1 MEQAAA
7 MTETETIELKK
18 SLAELKQGLISLAA
32 MLNKHGQAE
41 LWFGIAPNGKAVGLE
56 INEKTLRDVSQAIA
70 AHIEP
75 AIYPHITQQLIE
87 GKQCL
92 HIKVEGWQQPYLAYG
107 RAYMRVADED
117 KKLSA
122 SELKNLILQSN
133 QDALRWENEPSGLTP
148 EQLNPEKI
156 SRFLSRADLPPDSVA
171 NALEKLD
178 LLRQGAPI
186 NAASL
191 FFTDAPIQ
199 LRCAVFATHTSSTII
214 DRHDFDGDILELI
227 EEAEKY
233 ALKNIHIGMRLEGLR
248 RVDVPEIPLKAIRE
262 ALVNAFCHRDWR
274 DPDYVQVAVFKD
286 RLEIRSPG
294 SLYGNLTFDEI
305 RQGNVSRRRNPKI
318 AELLRR
324 IHLVEAWGRGVPL
337 ILENA
342 PATSFIEIAGLFI
355 TRFARPSAQQTTPET
370 SAALGRE
377 DTQTSR
383 ETSLESTETSR
394 ETGIDPPDVGTE
406 STETSREPGAEA
418 HSPDTLA
425 GLPTAQK
432 ILRHL
437 QSEPASTARALAQK
451 VGITEK
457 GVRYH
462 LEQLKKQGK
471 LRHVGPTKGGY
482 WEVIGE
488 DNK

>member
-1 MEQAAA
+1 MDQVLT
-7 MTETETIELKK
+7 MTETETVELKK

-56 INEKTLRDVSQAIA
+56 INEKTLRDVSQAIT

-75 AIYPHITQQLIE
+75 AIYPHITQQRID
-87 GKQCL
+87 GKHCL
-92 HIKVEGWQQPYLAYG
+92 HIKAEGWQQPYLAYG

-122 SELKNLILQSN
+122 SELKNLILQNN
-133 QDALRWENEPSGLTP
+133 QDALRWENEPSGLTL

-156 SRFLSRADLPPDSVA
+156 SRFLALADLPPDSA
-171 NALEKLD
+171 ASALEKLD
-178 LLRQGAPI
+178 LLRQGVPL
-186 NAASL
+186 NAAKL
-191 FFTDAPIQ
+191 FFSDAPIQ

-274 DPDYVQVAVFKD
+274 DPDFVQVAVFRD

-294 SLYGNLTFDEI
+294 KLYGGLTFDEI
-305 RQGNVSRRRNPKI
+305 RQGNISRRRNPKI
-318 AELLRR
+318 AELLCR

-342 PATSFIEIAGLFI
+342 PSTSFDEIGGLFI
-355 TRFARPSAQQTTPET
+355 TRFNRPSALDASQDAPAIRPET
-370 SAALGRE
+370 SLKT
-377 DTQTSR
+377 TQELPQATQ
-383 ETSLESTETSR
+383 ETTQELPRTTQEILLQHLRSQPGITTVELAR
-394 ETGIDPPDVGTE
+394 VTGL
-406 STETSREPGAEA
+406 
-418 HSPDTLA
+418 SPD
-425 GLPTAQK
+425 
-432 ILRHL
+432 
-437 QSEPASTARALAQK
+437 
-451 VGITEK
+451 
-457 GVRYH
+457 GVKYH
-462 LEQLKKQGK
+462 LNQLKRTGK
-471 LRHVGPTKGGY
+471 LRRHGPTKGGY
-482 WEVIGE
+482 WEVVTKADE
-488 DNK
+488 

>member
-1 MEQAAA
+1 MDQVLT
-7 MTETETIELKK
+7 MTETETVELKK

-56 INEKTLRDVSQAIA
+56 ISEKTLRDVSQAIT

-75 AIYPHITQQLIE
+75 AIYPHITQQRID
-87 GKQCL
+87 GKHCL
-92 HIKVEGWQQPYLAYG
+92 HIKAEGWQQPYLAYG

-122 SELKNLILQSN
+122 SELKNLILQNN
-133 QDALRWENEPSGLTP
+133 QDALRWENEPSGLTL

-156 SRFLSRADLPPDSVA
+156 SRFLALADLPPDSA
-171 NALEKLD
+171 ASALEKLD
-178 LLRQGAPI
+178 LLRQGVPL
-186 NAASL
+186 NAAKL
-191 FFTDAPIQ
+191 FFSDAPIQ

-274 DPDYVQVAVFKD
+274 DPDFVQVAVFRD

-294 SLYGNLTFDEI
+294 KLYGGLTFDEI
-305 RQGNVSRRRNPKI
+305 RQGNISRRRNPKI

-342 PATSFIEIAGLFI
+342 PSTSFDEIGGLFI
-355 TRFARPSAQQTTPET
+355 TRFNRPSALDASQDAPTIRPET
-370 SAALGRE
+370 SLKT
-377 DTQTSR
+377 TQELPQATQ
-383 ETSLESTETSR
+383 ETTQELPRTTQEILLQHLRSQPGITTVELAR
-394 ETGIDPPDVGTE
+394 VTGL
-406 STETSREPGAEA
+406 
-418 HSPDTLA
+418 SPD
-425 GLPTAQK
+425 
-432 ILRHL
+432 
-437 QSEPASTARALAQK
+437 
-451 VGITEK
+451 
-457 GVRYH
+457 GVKYH
-462 LEQLKKQGK
+462 LNQLKRTGK
-471 LRHVGPTKGGY
+471 LRRHGPTKGGY
-482 WEVIGE
+482 WEVVTKADE
-488 DNK
+488 

>member
-1 MEQAAA
+1 MDQVLT
-7 MTETETIELKK
+7 MTETETVELKK
-18 SLAELKQGLISLAA
+18 TLAELKQGLISLAA

-75 AIYPHITQQLIE
+75 VIYPHITQQRID
-87 GKQCL
+87 GKHCL
-92 HIKVEGWQQPYLAYG
+92 HIKAEGWQQPYLAYG

-122 SELKNLILQSN
+122 SELKNLILQNN
-133 QDALRWENEPSGLTP
+133 QDALRWENEPSGLTL

-156 SRFLSRADLPPDSVA
+156 SRFLALAGLPPDSA
-171 NALEKLD
+171 ASALEKLD
-178 LLRQGAPI
+178 LLRQGVPL
-186 NAASL
+186 NAAKL
-191 FFTDAPIQ
+191 FFSDAPIQ

-274 DPDYVQVAVFKD
+274 DPDFVQVAVFRD

-294 SLYGNLTFDEI
+294 KLYGGLTFDEI
-305 RQGNVSRRRNPKI
+305 RQGNISRRRNPKI

-342 PATSFIEIAGLFI
+342 PSTSFDEIGGLFI
-355 TRFARPSAQQTTPET
+355 TRFNRPSALDASQDAPAIRPET
-370 SAALGRE
+370 SLKT
-377 DTQTSR
+377 TQELPQATQ
-383 ETSLESTETSR
+383 ETTQEVPRTTQEILLQHLRSQPGITTVELAR
-394 ETGIDPPDVGTE
+394 VTGL
-406 STETSREPGAEA
+406 
-418 HSPDTLA
+418 SPD
-425 GLPTAQK
+425 
-432 ILRHL
+432 
-437 QSEPASTARALAQK
+437 
-451 VGITEK
+451 
-457 GVRYH
+457 GVKYH
-462 LEQLKKQGK
+462 LNQLKRTGK
-471 LRHVGPTKGGY
+471 LRRHGPTKGGY
-482 WEVIGE
+482 WEVVTKADE
-488 DNK
+488 

>member
-1 MEQAAA
+1 MDHVLT
-7 MTETETIELKK
+7 MTETETVELKK

-56 INEKTLRDVSQAIA
+56 INEKTLRDVSQAIT
-70 AHIEP
+70 AHMEP
-75 AIYPHITQQLIE
+75 AIYPHITQQRID
-87 GKQCL
+87 GKHCL
-92 HIKVEGWQQPYLAYG
+92 HIKAEGWQQPYLAYG

-122 SELKNLILQSN
+122 SELKNLILQNN
-133 QDALRWENEPSGLTP
+133 QDALRWENEPSGLTL

-156 SRFLSRADLPPDSVA
+156 SRFLALADLPPDSA
-171 NALEKLD
+171 ASALEKLD
-178 LLRQGAPI
+178 LLRQGGPL
-186 NAASL
+186 NAAKL
-191 FFTDAPIQ
+191 FFSDAPIQ

-274 DPDYVQVAVFKD
+274 DPDFVQVAVFKD

-294 SLYGNLTFDEI
+294 KLYGGLTFDEI
-305 RQGNVSRRRNPKI
+305 RQGNVSSRRNPKI

-342 PATSFIEIAGLFI
+342 PDASFLEIGGLFI
-355 TRFARPSAQQTTPET
+355 TRFARPSAAEAAVEADARTGPNTGTERPVTGPKTGLKTVPET
-370 SAALGRE
+370 SPKTGLERSDKPKE
-377 DTQTSR
+377 SPRKHQ
-383 ETSLESTETSR
+383 ETL
-394 ETGIDPPDVGTE
+394 
-406 STETSREPGAEA
+406 
-418 HSPDTLA
+418 
-425 GLPTAQK
+425 
-432 ILRHL
+432 LRHL
-437 QSEPASTARALAQK
+437 RQHPTASVPALMQATGLSTN
-451 VGITEK
+451 
-457 GVRYH
+457 GVKYH
-462 LEQLKKQGK
+462 LSQLKRAGK
-471 LRHVGPTKGGY
+471 LRRHGPTKGGY

-488 DNK
+488 DNE

>member
-1 MEQAAA
+1 MDQVLT
-7 MTETETIELKK
+7 MTETETVELKK

-56 INEKTLRDVSQAIA
+56 INEKTLRDVSQAIT

-75 AIYPHITQQLIE
+75 AIYPHITQQRIDS
-87 GKQCL
+87 KHCL
-92 HIKVEGWQQPYLAYG
+92 HIKAEGWQQPYLAYG

-122 SELKNLILQSN
+122 SELKNLILQNN
-133 QDALRWENEPSGLTP
+133 QDALRWENEPSGLTL

-156 SRFLSRADLPPDSVA
+156 SRFLALANLPPDSA
-171 NALEKLD
+171 ASALEKLD
-178 LLRQGAPI
+178 LLRQGVPL
-186 NAASL
+186 NAAKL
-191 FFTDAPIQ
+191 FFADAPIQ

-274 DPDYVQVAVFKD
+274 DPDFVQVAVFRD
-286 RLEIRSPG
+286 RLEIRNPG
-294 SLYGNLTFDEI
+294 KLYGGLTFDEI
-305 RQGNVSRRRNPKI
+305 RQGNISRRRNPKI

-342 PATSFIEIAGLFI
+342 PSTSFDEIGGLFI
-355 TRFARPSAQQTTPET
+355 TRFNRPSALDASQDAPAIRQ
-370 SAALGRE
+370 
-377 DTQTSR
+377 
-383 ETSLESTETSR
+383 ETSLKTTQELPQATQETTQELPRTTQEILLQHLRSQPGITTVELAR
-394 ETGIDPPDVGTE
+394 VTGL
-406 STETSREPGAEA
+406 
-418 HSPDTLA
+418 SPD
-425 GLPTAQK
+425 
-432 ILRHL
+432 
-437 QSEPASTARALAQK
+437 
-451 VGITEK
+451 
-457 GVRYH
+457 GVKYH
-462 LEQLKKQGK
+462 LNQLKRTGK
-471 LRHVGPTKGGY
+471 LRRHGPTKGGY
-482 WEVIGE
+482 WEVVTKADE
-488 DNK
+488 

>member
-1 MEQAAA
+1 MDQVLT
-7 MTETETIELKK
+7 MTETETVELKK
-18 SLAELKQGLISLAA
+18 SLAELKQVLISLAA

-75 AIYPHITQQLIE
+75 VIYPHITQQRID
-87 GKQCL
+87 GKHCL
-92 HIKVEGWQQPYLAYG
+92 YIKAEGWQQPYLAYG

-122 SELKNLILQSN
+122 SELKNLILQNN
-133 QDALRWENEPSGLTP
+133 QDALRWESEPSGLTL

-156 SRFLSRADLPPDSVA
+156 SRFLARADLPPDSAA

-178 LLRQGAPI
+178 LLRQGAPL
-186 NAASL
+186 NAAKL
-191 FFTDAPIQ
+191 FFADAPIQ
-199 LRCAVFATHTSSTII
+199 LRCAVFATNTSSTII

-274 DPDYVQVAVFKD
+274 DPDFVQVAVFKD

-294 SLYGNLTFDEI
+294 KLYGGLTFDEI
-305 RQGNVSRRRNPKI
+305 RQGNVSSRRNPKI

-342 PATSFIEIAGLFI
+342 PDASFLEIGGLFI
-355 TRFARPSAQQTTPET
+355 TRFARPSAAEAAVEADARTGPNTGTERPVTGPKTGLKTVPET
-370 SAALGRE
+370 SPKTGLERSDKPKE
-377 DTQTSR
+377 SPRKHQ
-383 ETSLESTETSR
+383 ETL
-394 ETGIDPPDVGTE
+394 
-406 STETSREPGAEA
+406 
-418 HSPDTLA
+418 
-425 GLPTAQK
+425 
-432 ILRHL
+432 LRHL
-437 QSEPASTARALAQK
+437 HQHPTASVPALMQATGLSTN
-451 VGITEK
+451 
-457 GVRYH
+457 GVKYH
-462 LEQLKKQGK
+462 LSQLKRTGK
-471 LRHVGPTKGGY
+471 LRRHGPTKGGY
-482 WEVIGE
+482 WEVVTKADE
-488 DNK
+488 

>member
-1 MEQAAA
+1 MKHEPP
-7 MTETETIELKK
+7 MTESETTELKK
-18 SLAELKQGLISLAA
+18 SLAELKQGLVSLTA
-32 MLNKHGQAE
+32 MLNKHGQGE

-75 AIYPHITQQLIE
+75 AIYPHITRQLIE

-92 HIKVEGWQQPYLAYG
+92 CIKAEGWQLPYLAYG

-133 QDALRWENEPSGLTP
+133 QDALRWENEPSGLTL

-156 SRFLSRADLPPDSVA
+156 SRFLARADLPPDSTA

-186 NAASL
+186 NAAKL
-191 FFTDAPIQ
+191 FFADAPIQ
-199 LRCAVFATHTSSTII
+199 LRCAVFATTTSSTII

-248 RVDVPEIPLKAIRE
+248 RVDVPEISLKAIRE
-262 ALVNAFCHRDWR
+262 SLVNAFCHRDWR
-274 DPDYVQVAVFKD
+274 DPDFVQVAVFKD

-342 PATSFIEIAGLFI
+342 PDASFIEIGGLFI
-355 TRFARPSAQQTTPET
+355 TRFNRPSARDAAAGASAKTGMET
-370 SAALGRE
+370 GRE
-377 DTQTSR
+377 N
-383 ETSLESTETSR
+383 TETSR
-394 ETGIDPPDVGTE
+394 ETGIE
-406 STETSREPGAEA
+406 SPETSRETGTEA
-418 HSPDTLA
+418 APPDALA

-432 ILRHL
+432 ILLHL
-437 QSEPASTARALAQK
+437 QSEPASTAKDLAQK

-482 WEVIGE
+482 WEVTE
-488 DNK
+488 EATK

>member
-1 MEQAAA
+1 MEHAPTV
-7 MTETETIELKK
+7 TESETVELKK

-75 AIYPHITQQLIE
+75 AIYPRITQQRIE

-133 QDALRWENEPSGLTP
+133 RDALRWENEPSDLTL

-156 SRFLSRADLPPDSVA
+156 SRFLARADLPPDSVA

-178 LLRQGAPI
+178 LLRQGTPI
-186 NAASL
+186 NAAKL
-191 FFTDAPIQ
+191 FFADAPIQ

-214 DRHDFDGDILELI
+214 DRHDFDGDVLELI

-274 DPDYVQVAVFKD
+274 DPDFVQVAVFKD

-342 PATSFIEIAGLFI
+342 PDASFIEIGGLFI
-355 TRFARPSAQQTTPET
+355 TRFTRPSAAEAAAEADARTGANTGTETPATNPKSGPKTGLKTRPET
-370 SAALGRE
+370 SPKTGLKHPDNAK
-377 DTQTSR
+377 
-383 ETSLESTETSR
+383 ETPRKHQET
-394 ETGIDPPDVGTE
+394 
-406 STETSREPGAEA
+406 
-418 HSPDTLA
+418 L
-425 GLPTAQK
+425 
-432 ILRHL
+432 LRHL
-437 QSEPASTARALAQK
+437 RQHPMASVPELMQVTGLSSN
-451 VGITEK
+451 
-457 GVRYH
+457 GVKYH
-462 LEQLKKQGK
+462 LNQLKRAGK
-471 LRHVGPTKGGY
+471 LRRHGPTKGGY
-482 WEVIGE
+482 WEVITE
-488 DNK
+488 ADE

>member
-1 MEQAAA
+1 MDQVLT
-7 MTETETIELKK
+7 MTETETVELKK

-75 AIYPHITQQLIE
+75 VIYPHITQQRID
-87 GKQCL
+87 GKHCL
-92 HIKVEGWQQPYLAYG
+92 HIKAEGWQQPYLAYG

-133 QDALRWENEPSGLTP
+133 QDALRWENEPSGLTL

-156 SRFLSRADLPPDSVA
+156 SRFLARADLPPDSTA

-274 DPDYVQVAVFKD
+274 DPDFVQVAVFKD

-294 SLYGNLTFDEI
+294 KLYGGLTFDEI
-305 RQGNVSRRRNPKI
+305 RQGNVSSRRNPKI

-342 PATSFIEIAGLFI
+342 PDASFIEIGGLFI
-355 TRFARPSAQQTTPET
+355 TRFVRPPVAEAAVEADARTGPNTGTERPATGPKTGLKTVPET
-370 SAALGRE
+370 SPKTGLERSDKPKE
-377 DTQTSR
+377 SPRKHQ
-383 ETSLESTETSR
+383 ETL
-394 ETGIDPPDVGTE
+394 
-406 STETSREPGAEA
+406 
-418 HSPDTLA
+418 
-425 GLPTAQK
+425 
-432 ILRHL
+432 LRHL
-437 QSEPASTARALAQK
+437 RQHPTASEPALMQATGLSTN
-451 VGITEK
+451 
-457 GVRYH
+457 GVKYH
-462 LEQLKKQGK
+462 LSQLKRAGK
-471 LRHVGPTKGGY
+471 LRRHGPTKGGY

-488 DNK
+488 DNE

>member
-1 MEQAAA
+1 MDQVLT
-7 MTETETIELKK
+7 MTETETVELKK

-75 AIYPHITQQLIE
+75 VIYPHITQQRID
-87 GKQCL
+87 GKHCL
-92 HIKVEGWQQPYLAYG
+92 HIKAEGWQQPYLAYG

-122 SELKNLILQSN
+122 SELKNLILQNN
-133 QDALRWENEPSGLTP
+133 QDALRWENEPSGLTL

-156 SRFLSRADLPPDSVA
+156 SHFLARADLPPDSTA

-186 NAASL
+186 NAAKL
-191 FFTDAPIQ
+191 FFADEPIQ
-199 LRCAVFATHTSSTII
+199 LRCAVFATRTSSTII

-274 DPDYVQVAVFKD
+274 DPDFVQVAVFKD

-294 SLYGNLTFDEI
+294 KLYGGLTFDEI
-305 RQGNVSRRRNPKI
+305 RQGNVSSRRNPKI

-342 PATSFIEIAGLFI
+342 PDASFLEIGGLFI
-355 TRFARPSAQQTTPET
+355 TRFARPSAAEAAVEADARTGPNTGTERPVTGPKTGLKTVPET
-370 SAALGRE
+370 SPKTGLERSDKPKE
-377 DTQTSR
+377 SPRKHQ
-383 ETSLESTETSR
+383 ETL
-394 ETGIDPPDVGTE
+394 
-406 STETSREPGAEA
+406 
-418 HSPDTLA
+418 
-425 GLPTAQK
+425 
-432 ILRHL
+432 LRHL
-437 QSEPASTARALAQK
+437 RQHPTASVPALMQATGLSTN
-451 VGITEK
+451 
-457 GVRYH
+457 GVKYH
-462 LEQLKKQGK
+462 LSQLKRAGK
-471 LRHVGPTKGGY
+471 LRRHGPTKGGY
-482 WEVIGE
+482 WEVVTKADE
-488 DNK
+488 

>member
-1 MEQAAA
+1 MDQVLT
-7 MTETETIELKK
+7 MTETETVELKK

-56 INEKTLRDVSQAIA
+56 INEKTLRDVSQAIT

-75 AIYPHITQQLIE
+75 AIYPHITQQRID
-87 GKQCL
+87 GKHCL
-92 HIKVEGWQQPYLAYG
+92 HIKAEGWQQPYLAYG

-122 SELKNLILQSN
+122 SELKNLILQNN
-133 QDALRWENEPSGLTP
+133 QDALRWENEPSGLTL

-156 SRFLSRADLPPDSVA
+156 SRFLALADLPPDSA
-171 NALEKLD
+171 ASALEKLD
-178 LLRQGAPI
+178 LLRQGVTL
-186 NAASL
+186 NAAKL
-191 FFTDAPIQ
+191 FFSDAPIQ

-274 DPDYVQVAVFKD
+274 DPDFVQVAVFRD

-294 SLYGNLTFDEI
+294 KLYGGLTFDEI
-305 RQGNVSRRRNPKI
+305 RQGNISRRRNPKI

-342 PATSFIEIAGLFI
+342 PSTSFDEIGGLFI
-355 TRFARPSAQQTTPET
+355 TRFNRPSALDASQDAPAIRPET
-370 SAALGRE
+370 SLKT
-377 DTQTSR
+377 TQELPQATQ
-383 ETSLESTETSR
+383 ETTQELPRTTQEILLQHLRSQPGITTVELAR
-394 ETGIDPPDVGTE
+394 VTGL
-406 STETSREPGAEA
+406 
-418 HSPDTLA
+418 SPD
-425 GLPTAQK
+425 
-432 ILRHL
+432 
-437 QSEPASTARALAQK
+437 
-451 VGITEK
+451 
-457 GVRYH
+457 GVKYH
-462 LEQLKKQGK
+462 LNQLKRTGK
-471 LRHVGPTKGGY
+471 LRRHGPTKGGY
-482 WEVIGE
+482 WEVVTKADE
-488 DNK
+488 

>member
-1 MEQAAA
+1 MDQVLT
-7 MTETETIELKK
+7 MTETETVELKK

-56 INEKTLRDVSQAIA
+56 INEKTLRDVSQAIT

-75 AIYPHITQQLIE
+75 AIYPHITQQRID
-87 GKQCL
+87 GKHCL
-92 HIKVEGWQQPYLAYG
+92 HIKAEGWQQPYLAYG

-122 SELKNLILQSN
+122 SELKNLILQNN
-133 QDALRWENEPSGLTP
+133 QDALRWENEPSGLTL

-156 SRFLSRADLPPDSVA
+156 SRFLALADLPPDSAA

-178 LLRQGAPI
+178 LLRQGVPL
-186 NAASL
+186 NAAKL
-191 FFTDAPIQ
+191 FFSDAPIQ

-274 DPDYVQVAVFKD
+274 DPDFVQVAVFRD

-294 SLYGNLTFDEI
+294 KLYGGLTFDEI
-305 RQGNVSRRRNPKI
+305 RQGNISRRRNPKI

-342 PATSFIEIAGLFI
+342 PSTSFDEIGGLFI
-355 TRFARPSAQQTTPET
+355 TRFNRPSALDALQDAPAIRPET
-370 SAALGRE
+370 SLKT
-377 DTQTSR
+377 TQELPQATQ
-383 ETSLESTETSR
+383 ETTQELPRTTQEILLQHLCSQPGITTVELAR
-394 ETGIDPPDVGTE
+394 VTGL
-406 STETSREPGAEA
+406 
-418 HSPDTLA
+418 SPD
-425 GLPTAQK
+425 
-432 ILRHL
+432 
-437 QSEPASTARALAQK
+437 
-451 VGITEK
+451 
-457 GVRYH
+457 GVKYH
-462 LEQLKKQGK
+462 LNQLKRTGK
-471 LRHVGPTKGGY
+471 LRRHGPTKGGY

-488 DNK
+488 DNE

>member
-1 MEQAAA
+1 MDQVLT
-7 MTETETIELKK
+7 MTETETVELKK

-56 INEKTLRDVSQAIA
+56 INEKTLRDVSQAIT

-75 AIYPHITQQLIE
+75 AIYPHITQQRID
-87 GKQCL
+87 GKHCL
-92 HIKVEGWQQPYLAYG
+92 HIKAEGWQQPYLAYG

-122 SELKNLILQSN
+122 SELKNLILQNN
-133 QDALRWENEPSGLTP
+133 QDALRWENEPSGLTL

-156 SRFLSRADLPPDSVA
+156 SRFLALADLPPDSA
-171 NALEKLD
+171 ASALEKLD
-178 LLRQGAPI
+178 LLRQGVTL
-186 NAASL
+186 NAAKL
-191 FFTDAPIQ
+191 FFSDAPIQ

-274 DPDYVQVAVFKD
+274 DPDFVQVAVFRD

-294 SLYGNLTFDEI
+294 KLYGGLTFDEI
-305 RQGNVSRRRNPKI
+305 RQGNISRRRNPKI

-342 PATSFIEIAGLFI
+342 PSTSFDEIGGLFI
-355 TRFARPSAQQTTPET
+355 TRFNRPSALDASQDAPAIRPET
-370 SAALGRE
+370 SLKT
-377 DTQTSR
+377 TQELPQATQ
-383 ETSLESTETSR
+383 ETIQEVPRTTQEILLQHLRSQPGITTVELAR
-394 ETGIDPPDVGTE
+394 VTGL
-406 STETSREPGAEA
+406 
-418 HSPDTLA
+418 SPD
-425 GLPTAQK
+425 
-432 ILRHL
+432 
-437 QSEPASTARALAQK
+437 
-451 VGITEK
+451 
-457 GVRYH
+457 GVKYH
-462 LEQLKKQGK
+462 LNQLKRTGK
-471 LRHVGPTKGGY
+471 LRRHGPTKGGY
-482 WEVIGE
+482 WVVVTKADE
-488 DNK
+488 

>member
-1 MEQAAA
+1 MEHEPI
-7 MTETETIELKK
+7 MTETETTELKK

-41 LWFGIAPNGKAVGLE
+41 LWFGIAPNGKAVGLDV
-56 INEKTLRDVSQAIA
+56 NEKTLRDVSQAIA

-75 AIYPHITQQLIE
+75 AIYPQITQQLIE

-92 HIKVEGWQQPYLAYG
+92 HIKAEGWQQPYLAYG

-133 QDALRWENEPSGLTP
+133 QDALRWENEPSGLTL
-148 EQLNPEKI
+148 EQLNTEKI
-156 SRFLSRADLPPDSVA
+156 SHFLARADLPPDSAA

-186 NAASL
+186 NAAKL
-191 FFTDAPIQ
+191 FFADDPIQ

-214 DRHDFDGDILELI
+214 DRHDFDGDILELL

-248 RVDVPEIPLKAIRE
+248 RVDVPEISLKAIRE

-294 SLYGNLTFDEI
+294 KLYGGLTFDEI
-305 RQGNVSRRRNPKI
+305 RQGNVSSRRNPRI

-342 PATSFIEIAGLFI
+342 PDASFIEIGGLFI
-355 TRFARPSAQQTTPET
+355 TRFARPSALE
-370 SAALGRE
+370 AAA
-377 DTQTSR
+377 D
-383 ETSLESTETSR
+383 TSLKT
-394 ETGIDPPDVGTE
+394 GTE
-406 STETSREPGAEA
+406 SPETTQETPGTTQETTQE
-418 HSPDTLA
+418 TL
-425 GLPTAQK
+425 GTTQETLKTTQE
-432 ILRHL
+432 ILL
-437 QSEPASTARALAQK
+437 QSLRQQPRMTTVALAQAT
-451 VGITEK
+451 GLSAD
-457 GVRYH
+457 GVKYH
-462 LEQLKKQGK
+462 LTQLKRTGK
-471 LRHVGPTKGGY
+471 LRRHGPTKGGH
-482 WEVIGE
+482 WEVITKADE
-488 DNK
+488 

>member
-1 MEQAAA
+1 MDQVLT
-7 MTETETIELKK
+7 MTETETVELKK

-56 INEKTLRDVSQAIA
+56 INEKTLRDVSQAIT

-75 AIYPHITQQLIE
+75 AIYPHITQQRID
-87 GKQCL
+87 GKHCL
-92 HIKVEGWQQPYLAYG
+92 HIKAEGWQQPYLAYG

-122 SELKNLILQSN
+122 SELKNLILQNN
-133 QDALRWENEPSGLTP
+133 QDALRWENEPSGLTL

-156 SRFLSRADLPPDSVA
+156 SRFLALADLPPDSA
-171 NALEKLD
+171 ASALEKLD
-178 LLRQGAPI
+178 LLRQGVPL
-186 NAASL
+186 NAAKL
-191 FFTDAPIQ
+191 FFADAPIQ

-248 RVDVPEIPLKAIRE
+248 RVDVPEVPLKAIRE

-274 DPDYVQVAVFKD
+274 DPDFVQVAVFRD

-294 SLYGNLTFDEI
+294 KLYGGLTFDEI
-305 RQGNVSRRRNPKI
+305 RQGNISRRRNPKI

-342 PATSFIEIAGLFI
+342 PSTSFDEIGGLFI
-355 TRFARPSAQQTTPET
+355 TRFNRPSALDASQDAPAIRPET
-370 SAALGRE
+370 SLKT
-377 DTQTSR
+377 TQELPQATQ
-383 ETSLESTETSR
+383 ETTQELPRTTQEILLQHLRSQPGITTVELAR
-394 ETGIDPPDVGTE
+394 VTGL
-406 STETSREPGAEA
+406 
-418 HSPDTLA
+418 SPD
-425 GLPTAQK
+425 
-432 ILRHL
+432 
-437 QSEPASTARALAQK
+437 
-451 VGITEK
+451 
-457 GVRYH
+457 GVKYH
-462 LEQLKKQGK
+462 LNQLKRTGK
-471 LRHVGPTKGGY
+471 LRRHGPTKGGY
-482 WEVIGE
+482 WEVVTKADE
-488 DNK
+488 

>member
-1 MEQAAA
+1 MEREHV
-7 MTETETIELKK
+7 MTETETTELKK

-75 AIYPHITQQLIE
+75 AIYPQIAQQLIE

-92 HIKVEGWQQPYLAYG
+92 HIKAKGWQQLYLAYG

-133 QDALRWENEPSGLTP
+133 QDALRWENEPSGLTL

-156 SRFLSRADLPPDSVA
+156 SRFLARADLPPDSAA

-186 NAASL
+186 NAAKL
-191 FFTDAPIQ
+191 FFADAPIQ
-199 LRCAVFATHTSSTII
+199 LRCAVFATNTSSTII

-274 DPDYVQVAVFKD
+274 DPDFVQVAVFKD

-294 SLYGNLTFDEI
+294 KLYGGLTFDEI
-305 RQGNVSRRRNPKI
+305 RQGNVSSRRNPKI

-342 PATSFIEIAGLFI
+342 PDASFLEIGGLFI
-355 TRFARPSAQQTTPET
+355 TRFARPSAAEAAVEADARTGPNTGTERPATGPKTGLKTVPET
-370 SAALGRE
+370 SPKTGLERSDKPKE
-377 DTQTSR
+377 SPRKHQ
-383 ETSLESTETSR
+383 ETL
-394 ETGIDPPDVGTE
+394 
-406 STETSREPGAEA
+406 
-418 HSPDTLA
+418 
-425 GLPTAQK
+425 
-432 ILRHL
+432 LRHL
-437 QSEPASTARALAQK
+437 RQHPTASVPALMQATGLSTN
-451 VGITEK
+451 
-457 GVRYH
+457 GVKYH
-462 LEQLKKQGK
+462 LSQLKRAGK
-471 LRHVGPTKGGY
+471 LRRHGPTKGGY

-488 DNK
+488 DNE

>member
-1 MEQAAA
+1 MDQVLT
-7 MTETETIELKK
+7 MTETETVELKK

-56 INEKTLRDVSQAIA
+56 INEKTLRDVSQAIT
-70 AHIEP
+70 AHMEP
-75 AIYPHITQQLIE
+75 AIYPHITQQCID
-87 GKQCL
+87 GKHCL
-92 HIKVEGWQQPYLAYG
+92 HIKAEGWQQPYLAYG

-122 SELKNLILQSN
+122 SELKNLILQNN
-133 QDALRWENEPSGLTP
+133 QDALRWENEPSGLTL

-156 SRFLSRADLPPDSVA
+156 SRFLALADLPPDSA
-171 NALEKLD
+171 ASALEKLD
-178 LLRQGAPI
+178 LLRQGVPL
-186 NAASL
+186 NAAKL
-191 FFTDAPIQ
+191 FFSDAPIQ

-274 DPDYVQVAVFKD
+274 DPDFVQVAVFRD

-294 SLYGNLTFDEI
+294 KLYGGLTFDEI
-305 RQGNVSRRRNPKI
+305 RQGNISRRRNPKI

-342 PATSFIEIAGLFI
+342 PSTSFDEIGGLFI
-355 TRFARPSAQQTTPET
+355 TRFNRPSALDASQDAPAIRPET
-370 SAALGRE
+370 SLKT
-377 DTQTSR
+377 TQELPQATQ
-383 ETSLESTETSR
+383 ETTQELPRTTQEILLQHLRSQPGITTVELAR
-394 ETGIDPPDVGTE
+394 VTGL
-406 STETSREPGAEA
+406 
-418 HSPDTLA
+418 SPD
-425 GLPTAQK
+425 
-432 ILRHL
+432 
-437 QSEPASTARALAQK
+437 
-451 VGITEK
+451 
-457 GVRYH
+457 GVKYH
-462 LEQLKKQGK
+462 LNQLKRTGK
-471 LRHVGPTKGGY
+471 LRRHGPTKGGY
-482 WEVIGE
+482 WEVVTKADE
-488 DNK
+488 

>member
-1 MEQAAA
+1 MEREH
-7 MTETETIELKK
+7 TVIETETTELKK
-18 SLAELKQGLISLAA
+18 SLAELKQGLVSLAA

-41 LWFGIAPNGKAVGLE
+41 LWFGITPNGKAVGLE

-75 AIYPHITQQLIE
+75 VIYPHITQQRIE
-87 GKQCL
+87 GKPCL
-92 HIKVEGWQQPYLAYG
+92 RIKAEGWQPPYLAYG

-133 QDALRWENEPSGLTP
+133 QDALRWENEPSGLTL
-148 EQLNPEKI
+148 EQLDPDKI
-156 SRFLSRADLPPDSVA
+156 SRFLARANLPPDSAA

-178 LLRQGAPI
+178 LLHQGVPI
-186 NAASL
+186 NAAKL
-191 FFTDAPIQ
+191 FFSEAPIQ
-199 LRCAVFATHTSSTII
+199 LRCAVFATTTSSTII
-214 DRHDFDGDILELI
+214 DRHDFDGDILELL

-248 RVDVPEIPLKAIRE
+248 RVDVPEISLKAIRE
-262 ALVNAFCHRDWR
+262 AVVNAFCHRDWR
-274 DPDYVQVAVFKD
+274 DPDYVQVAIFKD

-324 IHLVEAWGRGVPL
+324 IHLVESWGRGVPL

-342 PATSFIEIAGLFI
+342 PDTSFIEIGGLFI
-355 TRFARPSAQQTTPET
+355 TRFARPSAAEAAAEVGAKTDLET
-370 SAALGRE
+370 GRE
-377 DTQTSR
+377 NA
-383 ETSLESTETSR
+383 ETSR
-394 ETGIDPPDVGTE
+394 ETGIETARTSTE
-406 STETSREPGAEA
+406 STKTSRETGIEVIPLDA
-418 HSPDTLA
+418 LA

-432 ILRHL
+432 ILLHL
-437 QSEPASTARALAQK
+437 QAEPVSTAKDLARK

-471 LRHVGPTKGGY
+471 LRHVGPTKAGY
-482 WEVIGE
+482 WEVTGK
-488 DNK
+488 DNE